1 MARFF
6 RLCFAS
12 VDNNGGNIRFS
23 DHNYLRG
30 CILHGLLHAFRLM
43 SSHTFIFGG
52 VLIMEFHDIKTR
64 NNLADFLKIPRK
76 KLSYLLY
83 KNDIN
88 DFYTS
93 FEMDKKNG
101 GVRKIN
107 APLEELKEIQ
117 RKLAVALYNNKKK
130 QERKNTPSHG
140 FEKEKSIIT
149 NAKIHRNKRLVL
161 NIDLEDFFE
170 SFHFGRVRGFFIKN
184 NNFLLSSEVA
194 TVIAQLTCYKGN
206 LPQGAPTSPIITNL
220 ICEILDKRL
229 LKISKRYKLD
239 YTRYADDLTFST
251 NDKKFLYLQSE
262 FYELLSSELIRA
274 GFKIN
279 EKKKRLQLRNSRQ
292 VVTGLVVNKKVNV
305 NRSFY
310 KETRA
315 MAHQL
320 YKEGKFEINGKL
332 AHLNQLEGRF
342 AFINQLTRYNNKI
355 DGDKHNFHNLSSRE
369 LQYQKF
375 LFYKYFYANPK
386 PIIVTEGKTDIA
398 YLKAALKNLYYE
410 YPNLITKNSDGSF
423 EFKVSFLNK
432 TKRLAYFLGI
442 FQDGGSA
449 LNNIYNFFNAKTKK
463 STSSYMSYF
472 KRISHTS
479 PTNPVILL
487 FDNEI
492 KSGKNKPI
500 GNFINHA
507 KLDDKKKGFLEDEY
521 MVNLI
526 DNLFLLTVPLIDEKP
541 ECDIED
547 LFDKSTLSQ
556 KIGGKEFCKKDEFNH
571 SKYYGKEIFSK
582 FILDNY
588 KDINFNEFRSI
599 LNNIN
604 HIMEIYAK
612 GLADTGGNLGAKSL
626 DKRSGNKVLLEV

>member
-1 MARFF
+1 M
-6 RLCFAS
+6 
-12 VDNNGGNIRFS
+12 
-23 DHNYLRG
+23 
-30 CILHGLLHAFRLM
+30 
-43 SSHTFIFGG
+43 
-52 VLIMEFHDIKTR
+52 MEFHDIKTR
-64 NNLADFLKIPRK
+64 NDLADFLEIPRK

-83 KNDIN
+83 KKDIN
-88 DFYTS
+88 TLYSS
-93 FEMDKKNG
+93 FEIDKKNG

-107 APLEELKEIQ
+107 APLAELKDIQ
-117 RKLAVALYNNKKK
+117 RKLSAALYKHKKKK
-130 QERKNTPSHG
+130 QGIKNNLSHA

-149 NAKIHRNKRLVL
+149 NAKIHRNKKLVL
-161 NIDLEDFFE
+161 NIDLENFFG
-170 SFHFGRVRGFFIKN
+170 SFHFGRVRGFFNKN
-184 NNFLLSSEVA
+184 NNFLLSVEVA
-194 TVIAQLTCYKGN
+194 TVIAQLTCYEGK

-220 ICEILDKRL
+220 ICEILDQRL
-229 LKISKRYKLD
+229 LRISKKYKLD

-251 NDKKFLYLQSE
+251 NDKKFLDLQTE
-262 FYELLSSELIRA
+262 FYELLSSELTRA

-279 EKKKRLQLRNSRQ
+279 EKKKRLQLRDSRQ
-292 VVTGLVVNKKVNV
+292 VVTGLVVNKKINV
-305 NRSFY
+305 NRVFY

-320 YKEGKFEINGKL
+320 YKEGKFEINGKI
-332 AHLNQLEGRF
+332 ATVNQLEGRF

-355 DGDKHNFHNLSSRE
+355 DGDKHNFNILSSRE
-369 LQYQKF
+369 RQYQKF

-386 PIIVTEGKTDIA
+386 PVIVTEGKTDIA
-398 YLKAALKNLYYE
+398 YLKAALKNLYHD

-449 LNNIYNFFNAKTKK
+449 LNNIYTFFDAKPKK
-463 STSSYMSYF
+463 LTPSYLSYF
-472 KRISHTS
+472 KKISNTL
-479 PTNPVILL
+479 PKNPVILM

-507 KLDDKKKGFLEDEY
+507 KLDGKKQGILLEQD
-521 MVNLI
+521 MVNVI
-526 DNLFLLTVPLIDEKP
+526 DNLYLLTVPLIDGKP

-547 LFDKSTLSQ
+547 LFEKSTLSQ
-556 KIGGKEFCKKDEFNH
+556 KIDGREFCKKDKYDY

-582 FILDNY
+582 YILDNY
-588 KDINFNEFRSI
+588 TDINFNRFRAV

-604 HIMEIYAK
+604 NIMEIYTK
-612 GLADTGGNLGAKSL
+612 GLVDTGGNPEAKSL
-626 DKRSGNKVLLEV
+626 DKSSGSKVPLGV